1 MAKSNV
7 IAINS
12 KLPNQA
18 RVQAKLHEIYQE
30 LDAARSMVFV
40 CASALDEGET
50 TLETLSSNVLS
61 GAADKL
67 TSILD
72 EVRSLN
78 SALAEKVGG

>member
-18 RVQAKLHEIYQE
+18 RIQAKLDEIYNE

-40 CASALDEGET
+40 CASALNEGKT
-50 TLETLSSNVLS
+50 DLEILSSNVLG

-67 TSILD
+67 TGILD

-78 SALAEKVGG
+78 DALDPS

>member
-7 IAINS
+7 IAMS
-12 KLPNQA
+12 SRLPNQA

-40 CASALDEGET
+40 CASALGEGET
-50 TLETLSSNVLS
+50 NLETLSSNVLS

-72 EVRSLN
+72 EVRLLN
-78 SALAEKVGG
+78 SALDEKAGG